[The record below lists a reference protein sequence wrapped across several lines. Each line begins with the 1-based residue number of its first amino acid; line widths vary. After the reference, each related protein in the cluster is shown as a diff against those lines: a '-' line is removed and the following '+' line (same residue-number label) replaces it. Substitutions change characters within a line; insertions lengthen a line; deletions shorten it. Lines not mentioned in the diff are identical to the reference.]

1 MKKIRNSFLKSIDLE
16 QAVQYDKLMNNDLM
30 IGYYS
35 EGLFFS
41 ELNYLTF
48 DELVYLYDS
57 ETNENIRTYL
67 YEKIVES
74 SIIIEKYKSCLE
86 SNNFDDLTFTEENRI
101 LILLGLKT
109 LGEVFP
115 KKYNKIEMGFHLTE
129 EELRQK
135 EKLTKIFLHKRINK
149 KRMPPFFKVYKYAY
163 IYCSMDLFL
172 RFKEYKNIDKF
183 QVQNETMNLFTDLAR
198 VADTLIRPSKGDI
211 NTFHT
216 KYINE
221 KDGMLKFMYY
231 NLISDSSDEQDF
243 VNYLYSKNELS
254 KINSDAIA
262 YFYLTGGGTPF
273 VLDKTKKISTIHNE
287 VLDELLNI
295 IKNNYHEDNESTE
308 TSVNNKIIKF
318 TKK

>member
-1 MKKIRNSFLKSIDLE
+1 MILYIKIHCCYKENYVLEYKSIKNMVVNIMKKIRNNLLKSINLE
-16 QAVQYDKLMNNDLM
+16 QAVQYDKLMNNYLM

-41 ELNYLTF
+41 ELNYLSF

-57 ETNENIRTYL
+57 ESDENIRTYL

-109 LGEVFP
+109 LDEVFS
-115 KKYNKIEMGFHLTE
+115 KNYNKIETGFYLTE

-135 EKLTKIFLHKRINK
+135 EKLTQIFLHKRINK

-172 RFKEYKNIDKF
+172 RFEKYKSVDKH
-183 QVQNETMNLFTDLAR
+183 QVQNETMNIFADL
-198 VADTLIRPSKGDI
+198 S
-211 NTFHT
+211 
-216 KYINE
+216 
-221 KDGMLKFMYY
+221 
-231 NLISDSSDEQDF
+231 
-243 VNYLYSKNELS
+243 EL
-254 KINSDAIA
+254 
-262 YFYLTGGGTPF
+262 
-273 VLDKTKKISTIHNE
+273 
-287 VLDELLNI
+287 
-295 IKNNYHEDNESTE
+295 ESFL
-308 TSVNNKIIKF
+308 SQYK
-318 TKK
+318 

>member
-1 MKKIRNSFLKSIDLE
+1 MGVNIMKKIRNSFLKSIDLE

-109 LGEVFP
+109 LDEVFP
-115 KKYNKIEMGFHLTE
+115 KKYNKI
-129 EELRQK
+129 
-135 EKLTKIFLHKRINK
+135 
-149 KRMPPFFKVYKYAY
+149 
-163 IYCSMDLFL
+163 
-172 RFKEYKNIDKF
+172 
-183 QVQNETMNLFTDLAR
+183 
-198 VADTLIRPSKGDI
+198 
-211 NTFHT
+211 
-216 KYINE
+216 
-221 KDGMLKFMYY
+221 
-231 NLISDSSDEQDF
+231 
-243 VNYLYSKNELS
+243 
-254 KINSDAIA
+254 
-262 YFYLTGGGTPF
+262 
-273 VLDKTKKISTIHNE
+273 
-287 VLDELLNI
+287 
-295 IKNNYHEDNESTE
+295 
-308 TSVNNKIIKF
+308 
-318 TKK
+318 

>member
-1 MKKIRNSFLKSIDLE
+1 MKKIRNNLLKSINLE

-41 ELNYLTF
+41 ELNYLSF

-57 ETNENIRTYL
+57 ESDENIRTYL

-74 SIIIEKYKSCLE
+74 SIIIEKFKSCLE

-109 LGEVFP
+109 LDEVFS
-115 KKYNKIEMGFHLTE
+115 KNYNKIETGFYLTE

-135 EKLTKIFLHKRINK
+135 EKLTQIFLHKRINK

-172 RFKEYKNIDKF
+172 RFEKYKSVDKH
-183 QVQNETMNLFTDLAR
+183 QVQNETMNIFADLSRA
-198 VADTLIRPSKGDI
+198 ADTLISPSKGDI
-211 NTFHT
+211 NTFHA

-221 KDGMLKFMYY
+221 KNDMLKFIYY
-231 NLISDSSDEQDF
+231 NLISDSGDEQTF
-243 VNYLYSKNELS
+243 INYLYSKNELS
-254 KINSDAIA
+254 KINLDAIT

-295 IKNNYHEDNESTE
+295 IKNNYHTDNESTE